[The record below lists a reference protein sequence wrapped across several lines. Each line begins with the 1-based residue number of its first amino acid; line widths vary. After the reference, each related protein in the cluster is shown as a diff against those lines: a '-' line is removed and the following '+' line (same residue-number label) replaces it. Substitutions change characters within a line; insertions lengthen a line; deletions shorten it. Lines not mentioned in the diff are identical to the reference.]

1 MLSIVY
7 ALLIS
12 FVLVL
17 ATAIIHY
24 EVLTTSFPIG
34 RAVTAINIR
43 GRMLRLLAG
52 IFFAHLIEICLYA
65 AAYYVMHEHLRLGRI
80 AGRLGEGAMD
90 YFYFSI
96 ISYTSLGFGDVYPS
110 GPMRIVGGIES
121 LNGLVMI
128 GWSTS
133 YTYLVM
139 QRFSRIARRSARARE
154 ELG

>member
-7 ALLIS
+7 ALLIA
-12 FVLVL
+12 FALVL
-17 ATAIIHY
+17 ATAVIHY
-24 EVLTTSFPIG
+24 EVLTTSFPIRG
-34 RAVTAINIR
+34 RVTAMNVR
-43 GRMLRLLAG
+43 ARMLRLLAG
-52 IFFAHLIEICLYA
+52 IFLAHLLQICLYA
-65 AAYYVMHEHLRLGRI
+65 LAYYLMNEHLRLGTL

-96 ISYTSLGFGDVYPS
+96 ISYTSLGFGDVYPL

-133 YTYLVM
+133 YTYLAM
-139 QRFSRIARRSARARE
+139 QRFSRIARRSRAD
-154 ELG
+154 LG